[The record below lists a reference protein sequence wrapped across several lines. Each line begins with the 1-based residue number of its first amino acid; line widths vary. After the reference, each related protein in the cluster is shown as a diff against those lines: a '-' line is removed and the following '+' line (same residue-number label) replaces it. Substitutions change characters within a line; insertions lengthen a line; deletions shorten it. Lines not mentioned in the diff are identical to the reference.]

1 MGGDD
6 APRIVVEGAALAQA
20 ENPEIRFLFFGDEKQ
35 INPLFDAH
43 PKLKAISEVHHTSD
57 RIANDEKPSVA
68 LRSGK
73 NSSMRL
79 AIDAVADGR
88 ADCIISAGNTGAL
101 MAISMMVLKRLP
113 GVDRPAIA
121 SIMPNAAGRGTVMLD
136 LGANLFCTPENL
148 VQFAVLGTVFAQE
161 VMGVARPRVGILNV
175 GVEQGKGREA
185 VKEAAALLA
194 DVKLPGEF
202 TGFVEGD
209 DILKGEIDVVVTDGW
224 TGNVALKTAEGTASF
239 LTRQLKETLSG
250 SLMAKL
256 GVLFMIPALRKLK
269 DKIDPRRYNG
279 GPFMGLQ
286 GVSIKS
292 HGGTDGFGFK
302 HAICVGINMVHN
314 GFNKKV
320 VAQIES
326 LGMPHLQAAESAIQE

>member
-6 APRIVVEGAALAQA
+6 APRIVVEGAALAYA
-20 ENPEIRFLFFGDEKQ
+20 ENSHVRFLFFGDEKQ
-35 INPLFDAH
+35 IIPLFDAH
-43 PKLKAISEVHHTSD
+43 PELKPISEIHHTQD

-79 AIDAVADGR
+79 AIDAVAQGR

-121 SIMPNAAGRGTVMLD
+121 SIMPNAKGRGTVMLD

-148 VQFAVLGTVFAQE
+148 VQFAILGTVFARE
-161 VMGVARPRVGILNV
+161 VMNVSRPRVGILNV

-194 DVKLPGEF
+194 GVQFPGEF
-202 TGFVEGD
+202 AGFIEGD
-209 DILKGEIDVVVTDGW
+209 DILEGAVDVIVTDGW

-239 LTRQLKETLSG
+239 LTHQLKETLSA

-256 GVLFMIPALRKLK
+256 GVLFMVPALRKLK
-269 DKIDPRRYNG
+269 EKIDPRRYNG

-302 HAICVGINMVHN
+302 HAICVGINMVNN

-320 VAQIES
+320 VAEIET
-326 LGMPHLQAAESAIQE
+326 LGMPHLQTAEEAVQD